1 MKITWVPNISSPGW
15 GHLEPFHDAEC
26 ELIPAYIGEEIA
38 KAFAARGAEIERLR
52 DLVES
57 AYREGWEDGFEND
70 AHSQDRNWKSSHAFR
85 ALKEEI

>member
-1 MKITWVPNISSPGW
+1 MGKEIIECNHGALARVCDRC
-15 GHLEPFHDAEC
+15 EAEN
-26 ELIPAYIGEEIA
+26 EKYRLA
-38 KAFAARGAEIERLR
+38 AEIERLR

-85 ALKEEI
+85 ALKEGR